1 MTAVAMSAW
10 PHKFYATQAHVTIRH
25 CIMHDEH
32 CIETQDC
39 VKQTNLYS
47 EAGMTVVLNIIRR
60 QQLPGLQQTP
70 AALFC
75 LRGEFAVPNCCK
87 HSHLSVVRCSKF
99 AKPVSDLSIV
109 EKASQSVYCAKPTY
123 LDVTLQLIAIVGCE
137 VEFWSRSLLLL
148 FAIFLQ
154 HRIVK
159 HLRAFY
165 RMNLITN

>member
-1 MTAVAMSAW
+1 M
-10 PHKFYATQAHVTIRH
+10 
-25 CIMHDEH
+25 
-32 CIETQDC
+32 
-39 VKQTNLYS
+39 
-47 EAGMTVVLNIIRR
+47 
-60 QQLPGLQQTP
+60 
-70 AALFC
+70 
-75 LRGEFAVPNCCK
+75 
-87 HSHLSVVRCSKF
+87 SVVRCSKF

-109 EKASQSVYCAKPTY
+109 EKASQSVYCARPIY

-165 RMNLITN
+165 RMHLITK